1 MLPFQK
7 HWSGRRCEK
16 WAKVDFGLA
25 RTVPIQAAKLPGWG
39 TTWKVTMSVGQATSV
54 GFAIG
59 FAGLKMLWIHID
71 QDTSTFD
78 NVVVAIAWCWII
90 LNRKAIYEAIWSL
103 WWCDANLYRSLHHL
117 PRWLKSK
124 VGRRYTA
131 LGWRCILVRQINVLT
146 LYLCSSVLPKVR
158 L

>member
-1 MLPFQK
+1 MMLPFQK

-16 WAKVDFGLA
+16 RARVDYGHV
-25 RTVPIQAAKLPGWG
+25 RTVTTQAARPLEWG
-39 TTWKVTMSVGQATSV
+39 IMWKVTMLVALAMSVGCVIAFVERRMPLTR
-54 GFAIG
+54 
-59 FAGLKMLWIHID
+59 ID
-71 QDTSTFD
+71 PDTSTFD
-78 NVVVAIAWCWII
+78 NFVPGVQLYW
-90 LNRKAIYEAIWSL
+90 NRKAIYEAIWSL

>member
-1 MLPFQK
+1 MMLPFQK

-16 WAKVDFGLA
+16 WAKVDCGPA
-25 RTVPIQAAKLPGWG
+25 RTVPIQAVKPPGWG
-39 TTWKVTMSVGQATSV
+39 ITWKVTMSVGQAMSV
-54 GFAIG
+54 GFAIA

-103 WWCDANLYRSLHHL
+103 WWSDTNLYRSLHHL
-117 PRWLKSK
+117 ASRPESM
-124 VGRRYTA
+124 VGRRYMA
-131 LGWRCILVRQINVLT
+131 RNMLCKFVWWIDILT
-146 LYLCSSVLPKVR
+146 LPHCLHPSDQ
-158 L
+158 